1 MGWGILGSIGSAISS
16 CVKGACSLA
25 SRVVSSVGSALSS
38 FASKAVG
45 LVAGIASKAASFVGL
60 LATLP
65 LGPLGP
71 IVGALVQQLVIHF
84 VTKAIEYLAKKLG
97 LIEEREKVEE
107 VGYRVEEAQEHDD
120 WKRQED
126 FKTFEEYY
134 AYLKEQIPDDKID
147 RRKLEENR
155 ERYMILGAMELTNG
169 LEGRMGIKMP
179 EDFLFEIGRSR
190 METNEI
196 LAIVDAF
203 KELGSDTVYV
213 SDYFKGKLSRDEN
226 IKIEDALLASLRK
239 YYPEK
244 DDDALYE
251 RLGVMRMASRDD
263 TALAE
268 VHGVTKQTVTGI
280 EETYGRELTE
290 DVSKQIERDA
300 NAGRFLADK

>member
-1 MGWGILGSIGSAISS
+1 MGLFSAIGGAISS
-16 CVKGACSLA
+16 CIRGACSLA
-25 SRVVSSVGSALSS
+25 SRVVSGVGSALSS

-60 LATLP
+60 VATLP
-65 LGPLGP
+65 LGSLGP
-71 IVGALVQQLVIHF
+71 ILGPIVQQLVIHF

-134 AYLKEQIPDDKID
+134 AYLKEQIHDDKID

-169 LEGRMGIKMP
+169 LEMRTGIKMP

-203 KELGSDTVYV
+203 KALGSDTVYV

-263 TALAE
+263 TKLAD
-268 VHGVTKQTVTGI
+268 VYGVTEQTVKRI

>member
-1 MGWGILGSIGSAISS
+1 MGFFSAIGSAISS
-16 CVKGACSLA
+16 CVRGACS
-25 SRVVSSVGSALSS
+25 VVSSVVRGVGSALSS

-60 LATLP
+60 VATLP

-71 IVGALVQQLVIHF
+71 IVGPIVQQLVIHF

-169 LEGRMGIKMP
+169 LEMRTGIKMP

-196 LAIVDAF
+196 LAIIDAF
-203 KELGSDTVYV
+203 KALGSDTVYV

-263 TALAE
+263 TKLAD
-268 VHGVTKQTVTGI
+268 VYGVTEQTVKRI
-280 EETYGRELTE
+280 EETYGRELTD

>member
-1 MGWGILGSIGSAISS
+1 M
-16 CVKGACSLA
+16 
-25 SRVVSSVGSALSS
+25 VSSVVRGVGSALSTVAKTS
-38 FASKAVG
+38 VG
-45 LVAGIASKAASFVGL
+45 VVAGIASKAASFVGL
-60 LATLP
+60 VATLP

-97 LIEEREKVEE
+97 LIEERDSVEE
-107 VGYRVEEAQEHDD
+107 VGYRVEEAQKHDD

-126 FKTFEEYY
+126 FATFEEYY

-155 ERYMILGAMELTNG
+155 QRYRILGAMELTDG
-169 LEGRMGIKMP
+169 LEKHAGIKMP

-203 KELGSDTVYV
+203 KALGSETVYV

-263 TALAE
+263 TELADIY
-268 VHGVTKQTVTGI
+268 GVTEQTVKNI
-280 EETYGRELTE
+280 EKTYGRELTE

-300 NAGRFLADK
+300 NAGRFLEDK